1 MGGGGEAVWGLYYMF
16 MTRHLWS
23 LENYHKR
30 YRRGKVVEGLDE
42 GRKSEETRVKEDRVT
57 EWDKVTS

>member
-1 MGGGGEAVWGLYYMF
+1 MWGLYYMF